1 MTPALTSQPADGRV
15 VVIGLGAD
23 GWTGLPVPVQRRL
36 TDASVVLGS
45 ERQLALLPLLALF
58 KKRGHASQHLRL
70 RDPLRRRSTKL
81 RQFRAQPTFE
91 LRQFGT

>member
-45 ERQLALLPLLALF
+45 ERQLALLPPRLL
-58 KKRGHASQHLRL
+58 Q
-70 RDPLRRRSTKL
+70 PLLEWVQKQL
-81 RQFRAQPTFE
+81 
-91 LRQFGT
+91 